1 MATWPSELC
10 IDTGIYS
17 CSLITALAIHALAEC
32 AYQKP
37 LYTLYRTCADEYVFI
52 VHWTCVIL
60 GFSVLSRSSLTFLRY
75 PGPSRGCVL
84 GEVGQL
90 ISLDLVPP

>member
-1 MATWPSELC
+1 MLTDNSARHSRSRRMCVPET
-10 IDTGIYS
+10 T
-17 CSLITALAIHALAEC
+17 
-32 AYQKP
+32 
-37 LYTLYRTCADEYVFI
+37 YTLYRTCADEYVVI

-60 GFSVLSRSSLTFLRY
+60 GLYVLSRSSLTLLRY